1 MRGYADRALGIQP
14 TGVRKMFDMAGD
26 DVISFGLGEP
36 DFQPPN
42 VAIEAMTRAMQAGHN
57 KYTTTAGLPTLRKR
71 IAESWASYQ
80 SGMDENNVCMTM
92 SGTNALLNCFMALV
106 NPGDNVLLPEPYFPL
121 YGPDVTIC
129 GGESRYYPCL
139 FEHEFIPQISDL
151 EALVDENTK
160 AILYNFPSNPTGATL
175 NAEQRNEL
183 LDFAARHDLWIISD
197 EVYDRIVY
205 SGEHVSFMGT
215 GYEQLLLINS
225 FSKTFAMTGWR
236 IGYIMSTNLE
246 AMAQIVKLQ
255 YYVTACS
262 NDAMQHAVLEAFDA
276 ASDYPSQ
283 MAAEFKTR
291 RDLICE
297 RLNAMPFVSCHV
309 PEGAFY
315 VFPKVVVPGM
325 NSEELAIELLKGG
338 VLCSPG
344 SAFGSSGEGHLRF
357 AYTISRDDISRG
369 MDKVEAVLESLH
381 SQTLESEA

>member
-205 SGEHVSFMGT
+205 SGDHVSFMGT

-381 SQTLESEA
+381 TQTLESEA

>member
-1 MRGYADRALGIQP
+1 MRAYSDRALAIQP

-36 DFQPPN
+36 DFQPPE
-42 VAIEAMTRAMQAGHN
+42 VAIEAMCKAMKDGHN
-57 KYTTTAGLPTLRKR
+57 KYTTTAGLPELRKK
-71 IAESWASYQ
+71 IAESWAPYQ
-80 SGMDENNVCMTM
+80 VGMDENNVCMTM

-106 NPGDNVLLPEPYFPL
+106 NLGDNVLLPEPYFPL
-121 YGPDVTIC
+121 YGPDVTLC
-129 GGESRYYPCL
+129 GGESRFYPCL
-139 FEHEFIPQISDL
+139 FEHEFVPQISDL
-151 EALVDENTK
+151 ENLVDENTK

-175 NAEQRNEL
+175 TAEQRDEL
-183 LDFAARHDLWIISD
+183 LDFARRHDLWIISD

-205 SGEHVSFMGT
+205 AGEHISFMGT

-236 IGYIMSTNLE
+236 VGYIISTNLE
-246 AMAQIVKLQ
+246 AMSQIIKLQ

-262 NDAMQHAVLEAFDA
+262 NDAMQYAVLKAFDA
-276 ASDYPSQ
+276 ASDYPAY
-283 MAAEFKTR
+283 MAAEFKAR
-291 RDLICE
+291 RDLICQ

-315 VFPKVVVPGM
+315 VFPKVAVPGM

-344 SAFGSSGEGHLRF
+344 SAFGGSGEGHLRF
-357 AYTISRDDISRG
+357 AYTISREDISRG
-369 MDKVEAVLESLH
+369 MDKVEAVLERLRA
-381 SQTLESEA
+381 QAAED

>member
-36 DFQPPN
+36 DFQPPE

-57 KYTTTAGLPTLRKR
+57 KYTTTAGLPALRKR

-80 SGMDENNVCMTM
+80 PGMDENNVCMTM
-92 SGTNALLNCFMALV
+92 SGTNALLNCFLALV

-129 GGESRYYPCL
+129 GGESRYFPCL
-139 FEHEFIPQISDL
+139 FEHEFLPQISDL

-175 NAEQRNEL
+175 NAEQRDEL
-183 LDFAARHDLWIISD
+183 LDFAVRHDLWIITD

-205 SGEHVSFMGT
+205 SGDHISFMGT
-215 GYEQLLLINS
+215 GYEQILLINS

-255 YYVTACS
+255 YIVTACS

-276 ASDYPSQ
+276 ASDYPSI
-283 MAAEFKTR
+283 MAAEFKAR

-315 VFPKVVVPGM
+315 VFPKVVVPGI

-344 SAFGSSGEGHLRF
+344 SAFGRSGEGHLRF
-357 AYTISRDDISRG
+357 AYTICREDISRG
-369 MDKVEAVLESLH
+369 MDKVEAVLERLRSRA
-381 SQTLESEA
+381 LESEA

>member
-1 MRGYADRALGIQP
+1 MRAYSDRALAIQP

-36 DFQPPN
+36 DFQPPE
-42 VAIEAMTRAMQAGHN
+42 VAIEAMCKAMKDGHN
-57 KYTTTAGLPTLRKR
+57 KYTTTAGLPELRKK
-71 IAESWASYQ
+71 IAESWAPYQ
-80 SGMDENNVCMTM
+80 MEMDENNVCMTM

-121 YGPDVTIC
+121 YGPDVTLC
-129 GGESRYYPCL
+129 GGESRFYPCL
-139 FEHEFIPQISDL
+139 FEHEFVPQISDL
-151 EALVDENTK
+151 ENLVDENTK

-175 NAEQRNEL
+175 TAEQRDEL
-183 LDFAARHDLWIISD
+183 LDFARRHDLWIISD

-205 SGEHVSFMGT
+205 AGEHISFMGT

-236 IGYIMSTNLE
+236 IGYIISTNLE
-246 AMAQIVKLQ
+246 AMSQIIKLQ

-262 NDAMQHAVLEAFDA
+262 NDAMQYAVLKAFDE
-276 ASDYPSQ
+276 ASDYPAH
-283 MAAEFKTR
+283 MAAEFKAR
-291 RDLICE
+291 RDLICQ

-315 VFPKVVVPGM
+315 VFPKVAVPGM

-344 SAFGSSGEGHLRF
+344 SAFGGSGEGHLRF
-357 AYTISRDDISRG
+357 AYTISREDISRG
-369 MDKVEAVLESLH
+369 MDKVEAVLERLRA
-381 SQTLESEA
+381 QAAED